1 MVTAG
6 HRELKSKF
14 RMQKTEYRFCVFC
27 NIFYFRS
34 LQIITKIKQIM
45 PIFLAFC
52 FHTKYFYLKKYLK
65 QSKA

>member
-45 PIFLAFC
+45 PIFLHFV
-52 FHTKYFYLKKYLK
+52 FTLNTFI
-65 QSKA
+65 

>member
-6 HRELKSKF
+6 HRELKF
-14 RMQKTEYRFCVFC
+14 FRFCVFC

-52 FHTKYFYLKKYLK
+52 FHTKYFNLKKI
-65 QSKA
+65 SETE